1 MSRRGRNGKGLVKKM
16 IKLVSDDMRKGRAN
30 MWQLNAGTNHG
41 GRKKHKGILGF

>member
-1 MSRRGRNGKGLVKKM
+1 MGKKRKSGGLLSALGILGSGKSRGRKT
-16 IKLVSDDMRKGRAN
+16 S